1 MHSHVNIAPAGPETA
16 QKHGQDT
23 SRGSPWLR
31 SPGGFSWN
39 LSSLFFFQRFTTVLA
54 LEADYRHRVESKE
67 GFSCRAR
74 FHGSTNAD
82 LASER
87 APLDSRSG
95 PDFPKEMCSLFNIQ
109 QLRYVHLVVHHCMW
123 RSLVCLSKFTN
134 WQQAMSVHN
143 LDSIIFKTQH
153 FIAILLKRIIGACFT
168 LSLSNIYIY

>member
-74 FHGSTNAD
+74 FHKRRSRLGESTAGLKIRSGLSKRDVFTLQYSTTEICSLGSTPLYVAFTCVSFEIHQ
-82 LASER
+82 LATSNVCSQFGFNYFQDPTFYCRTSET
-87 APLDSRSG
+87 DHRSM
-95 PDFPKEMCSLFNIQ
+95 F
-109 QLRYVHLVVHHCMW
+109 HT
-123 RSLVCLSKFTN
+123 FT
-134 WQQAMSVHN
+134 
-143 LDSIIFKTQH
+143 F
-153 FIAILLKRIIGACFT
+153 
-168 LSLSNIYIY
+168 

>member
-1 MHSHVNIAPAGPETA
+1 MIQCQWTVGGGHADWSGVHSHVNIAPAGPETA

-95 PDFPKEMCSLFNIQ
+95 PDFPKEMCSLSNIQ
-109 QLRYVHLVVHHCMW
+109 LPWVLDRHKLTVFYLN
-123 RSLVCLSKFTN
+123 SF
-134 WQQAMSVHN
+134 AMDSVQVGKAV
-143 LDSIIFKTQH
+143 FVK
-153 FIAILLKRIIGACFT
+153 
-168 LSLSNIYIY
+168 

>member
-16 QKHGQDT
+16 QNHGQDT

-109 QLRYVHLVVHHCMW
+109 QLRCSLGSTPLYVAFTCVSFEIHQLAT
-123 RSLVCLSKFTN
+123 SNVCSQFGFNYFQGPTFYCHTSETDHWSMFHTFT
-134 WQQAMSVHN
+134 
-143 LDSIIFKTQH
+143 F
-153 FIAILLKRIIGACFT
+153 
-168 LSLSNIYIY
+168 